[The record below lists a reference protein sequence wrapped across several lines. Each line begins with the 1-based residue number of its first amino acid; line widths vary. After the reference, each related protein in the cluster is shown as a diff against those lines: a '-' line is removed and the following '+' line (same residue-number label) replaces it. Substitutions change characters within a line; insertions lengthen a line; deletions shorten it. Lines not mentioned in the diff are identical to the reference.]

1 MIMDKLRKLN
11 LFKMFSDS
19 EIESL
24 AAISSVK
31 KLSRD
36 NILFYEGE
44 EPKYFYLLLSGHLRL
59 YKTDLRG
66 NEIVIHYFRQPS
78 FVAEMASFE
87 NIKFPATAIST
98 RDEVE
103 VLLINQEKFSKIL
116 QEDASFS
123 YHLIKSI
130 SLKVKQL
137 ELVINRNMV
146 YDAITKVCS
155 LIQENPM
162 SFQNTKNKE
171 IAHML
176 NMAPETFSR
185 TLSKL
190 RQLEI
195 IDKENRVLDNEKLKA
210 LLEV

>member
-11 LFKMFSDS
+11 LFNMFSDS

-66 NEIVIHYFRQPS
+66 NEIVIHYFRKPT

-87 NIKFPATAIST
+87 NIKFPATAIAT

-103 VLLINQEKFSKIL
+103 VLLIDQEKFSKIL

-130 SLKVKQL
+130 SLKVKHL
-137 ELVINRNMV
+137 EMVINRNMV